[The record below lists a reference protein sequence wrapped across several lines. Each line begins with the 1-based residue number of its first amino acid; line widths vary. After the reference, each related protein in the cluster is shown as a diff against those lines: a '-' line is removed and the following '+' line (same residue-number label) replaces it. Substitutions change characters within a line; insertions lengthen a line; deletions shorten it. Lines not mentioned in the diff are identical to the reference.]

1 MYCFSCAVQWPP
13 SRIPVWFFCNLA
25 THTEKRT
32 AMPWLKMVT
41 LFLSAPQ
48 APPELQR
55 RRRYLKYT
63 SENRRFDHCVLD
75 WTISS
80 QSCQASNCHRRKMF
94 LRLNQIDRQLW
105 LPMVGG
111 SCTDWSNL
119 RYTGWIYD
127 FRRYSLIFMGGVP
140 LGRYGTYFVIFHW
153 HQFLS
158 NMQFMKTPI
167 KIIVSFGQYPCFNFT
182 FCFLLNFM
190 RSTRFIVLCPNKI

>member
-1 MYCFSCAVQWPP
+1 
-13 SRIPVWFFCNLA
+13 
-25 THTEKRT
+25 
-32 AMPWLKMVT
+32 MPWLKMVT

-63 SENRRFDHCVLD
+63 SENRRFDQCVLD
-75 WTISS
+75 WTKSS

-158 NMQFMKTPI
+158 NMQFMKHPSKSLYLLASILVSTSLSVFYWTSWDQPGSLCFVQTKFNLQFRMPMCALVGFCLYFMLFNRGSK
-167 KIIVSFGQYPCFNFT
+167 KI
-182 FCFLLNFM
+182 
-190 RSTRFIVLCPNKI
+190 FI